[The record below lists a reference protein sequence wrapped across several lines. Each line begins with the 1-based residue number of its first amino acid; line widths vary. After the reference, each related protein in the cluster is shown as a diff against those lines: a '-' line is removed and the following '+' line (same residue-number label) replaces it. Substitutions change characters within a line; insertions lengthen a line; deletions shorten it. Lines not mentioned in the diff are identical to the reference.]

1 MKLNME
7 IKRKEHKQL
16 YLKMQ
21 KIRKFENESARLFE
35 KGKIHGAIHLYLGEE
50 SIAAGICSNLR
61 EDDYITSTHRG
72 HGHCIAKGASL
83 KIMMAELMG
92 KETGYCKG
100 KGGSMHIAD
109 FSLGIIGANG
119 IVGAGLPIA
128 VGSSMYSKLINK
140 DDRVTVCFFGDGAS
154 NEGAFHESLNFAAL
168 KGLPILFVC
177 ENNKYAVST
186 HFSNSVPTKNIVDR
200 AKAYDI
206 EGILIDGFDVINI
219 YETANKLIK
228 KIRSGNGP
236 ILLEC
241 DTYRWEG
248 HYLGDPQLYKEK
260 EELEYY
266 ISKKDPI
273 KLYRDFLI
281 KNKIFNSKELS
292 EIDTG
297 VDNELKK
304 AVEFAENSP
313 FPDENDIFDDIYI

>member
-1 MKLNME
+1 ME

-61 EDDYITSTHRG
+61 KDDYITSTHRG

-228 KIRSGNGP
+228 KIRKGNGP

-260 EELEYY
+260 KELEYY
-266 ISKKDPI
+266 IREKDPI

-292 EIDTG
+292 E
-297 VDNELKK
+297 VDAEVDKELKK
-304 AVEFAENSP
+304 AVEFAEDSP
-313 FPDENDIFDDIYI
+313 FPDENAIFDDIYI